1 MALIA
6 VLLGVGIW
14 RSFPHAITIP
24 TSRLVLDLPVGWQ
37 AVDAAQTFDDAW
49 AADQKVKYPQD
60 AALIDSLVK
69 GIRSGGITWF
79 ARIDLDRDHVS
90 EAWAIITVDDDGDT
104 QELLHSIAETS
115 VLFQSVKLR
124 AGTTAV
130 DVTLPTGPAVRLDW
144 SYDLRHA
151 DGTSEI
157 GNVRSYWLLDG
168 SKTIVAQLTTY
179 GDHPAVVGNFDAVV
193 QTFRWGS

>member
-24 TSRLVLDLPVGWQ
+24 TSRLVLDLPVSWQ
-37 AVDAAQTFDDAW
+37 AVDATQTFDDAW

-69 GIRSGGITWF
+69 GIRSSGITWF
-79 ARIDLDRDHVS
+79 ARIDLDRDRVS
-90 EAWAIITVDDDGDT
+90 EGWAIISVDDDGDT